1 MASLFYNLKTK
12 IMSIFDKRVAFKPF
26 EYPELYD
33 FVDAINHSYW
43 IHTEYSYDSDIQD
56 FKVNLNKVEKNAV
69 KNAMLAISQ
78 IEVNVKRFWSNLY
91 TQFPKPEFD
100 ALGNTFGE
108 SEVRH
113 SRAYSHVLELLG
125 FNDAFDSLIE
135 NPVIQGRIDY
145 LAKYL
150 KNAGSNNKELYT
162 LTLTLFS
169 LFVENCSLFSQFY
182 IIKSFNKQKNTFK
195 GIDNV
200 IQATMKEEKLHALA
214 GAYIINLI
222 KKENPD
228 WFNEDFYKTIERACK
243 KAYAA
248 EENIIDWIFELG
260 ELTFLSKEI
269 VLEFTKNRFNESLKM
284 IGANPIFEINKELLK
299 DSEWFN
305 LEVDSETHTDFFHK
319 TPTAYQKKAQAIT
332 EEDIF

>member
-1 MASLFYNLKTK
+1 
-12 IMSIFDKRVAFKPF
+12 MSIFDKRVAFKPF

-56 FKVNLNKVEKNAV
+56 FKVNLNKIEKNAV

-91 TQFPKPEFD
+91 AQFPKPEFD

-125 FNDAFDSLIE
+125 FNKAFDELIE

-222 KKENPD
+222 KKENPE
-228 WFNEDFYKTIERACK
+228 WFNEEFYKTIERACK

-248 EENIIDWIFELG
+248 EEKIIDWIFELG
-260 ELTFLSKEI
+260 ELTFLSKEN

-284 IGANPIFEINKELLK
+284 IGANPIFEINRKLLK
-299 DSEWFN
+299 ESEWFN
-305 LEVDSETHTDFFHK
+305 VEVDSETHTDFFHK

-332 EEDIF
+332 EDDIF

>member
-1 MASLFYNLKTK
+1 
-12 IMSIFDKRVAFKPF
+12 MSIFDKRVAFKPY
-26 EYPELYD
+26 EYPEMYD

-56 FKVNLNKVEKNAV
+56 FKVNLTDQEKNAV

-91 TQFPKPEFD
+91 NQFPKPEFD
-100 ALGNTFGE
+100 ALGCTFGE

-125 FNDAFDSLIE
+125 FNDAFDKLIE

-145 LAKYL
+145 LNKYL
-150 KNAGSNNKELYT
+150 KNAGTNNKELYT

-169 LFVENCSLFSQFY
+169 LFVENCSLFSQFF

-200 IQATMKEEKLHALA
+200 IQATMKEEKLHAMA

-243 KAYAA
+243 KAYLA
-248 EENIIDWIFELG
+248 EEKIIDWIFEHG
-260 ELTFLSKEI
+260 ELEFLKKET

-284 IGANPIFEINKELLK
+284 IGAQPIFEIDKDILK
-299 DSEWFN
+299 ISEWFN
-305 LEVDSETHTDFFHK
+305 VETDSETHTDFFHK
-319 TPTAYQKKAQAIT
+319 TPTSYLKKAHSIT
-332 EEDIF
+332 ESDIF

>member
-1 MASLFYNLKTK
+1 
-12 IMSIFDKRVAFKPF
+12 MSIFDKRVAFKPF
-26 EYPELYD
+26 EYPKLYD

-56 FKVNLNKVEKNAV
+56 FKVNLNKIEKNAV

-91 TQFPKPEFD
+91 SQFPKPEFD

-125 FNDAFDSLIE
+125 FNKAFDELIE

-145 LAKYL
+145 LGKYL

-200 IQATMKEEKLHALA
+200 IQATMKEEKLHAMA

-248 EENIIDWIFELG
+248 EEKIIDWIFELG
-260 ELTFLSKEI
+260 ELTFLSKEN

-284 IGANPIFEINKELLK
+284 VGANPIFEINRELLK
-299 DSEWFN
+299 ESEWFN
-305 LEVDSETHTDFFHK
+305 VEVDSETHTDFFHK

-332 EEDIF
+332 EDDIF

>member
-1 MASLFYNLKTK
+1 
-12 IMSIFDKRVAFKPF
+12 MSIFEKRVAFKPF
-26 EYPELYD
+26 EYPELYE

-43 IHTEYSYDSDIQD
+43 IHTEYSYDSDVQD
-56 FKVNLNKVEKNAV
+56 FKVNLNKIEKNAV

-91 TQFPKPEFD
+91 SQFPKPEFD

-125 FNDAFDSLIE
+125 FNKAFDELMD

-169 LFVENCSLFSQFY
+169 LFIENCSLFSQFY
-182 IIKSFNKQKNTFK
+182 IVKSFNKQKNTFK

-200 IQATMKEEKLHALA
+200 IQATMK
-214 GAYIINLI
+214 
-222 KKENPD
+222 D

-248 EENIIDWIFELG
+248 EANIIDWIFELG
-260 ELTFLSKEI
+260 ELTFLSKQD

-284 IGANPIFEINKELLK
+284 IGANPIFEVDKEILK
-299 DSEWFN
+299 GSAWFN
-305 LEVDSETHTDFFHK
+305 VEVDSETHTDFFHK
-319 TPTAYQKKAQAIT
+319 TPTAYQKKAQSISA
-332 EEDIF
+332 EDIF